1 MQKVA
6 ESFRSKVGT
15 KDFTILRTVA
25 ETAANRDGT
34 HLKPW
39 EQERLTW
46 PRGLLPRNPF
56 LKL

>member
-1 MQKVA
+1 MNNAAKRDIRPLKLMQKVA

-39 EQERLTW
+39 EQERLT
-46 PRGLLPRNPF
+46 
-56 LKL
+56 